1 MTVSPFHAMQAAVDI
16 VNTSPHPVNK
26 IAASIFGTDQSG
38 APFLI
43 SAINHW
49 PPAILNAFGIDAR
62 IGSSSGT
69 IHAETSCIL
78 QAPIT
83 AGAALAITDPFCPN
97 CAKNI
102 AEAGIK
108 TIYIDHKGFA
118 KDFAERRGDEFMTMS
133 LRVVERA
140 GISVYEIN
148 RKEQVIT
155 PIITPS
161 PNYRP
166 PEDKP
171 VTLQSSPVTA
181 FDRVVLIGMAEKFRT
196 IARNVPYAVAW
207 ATGVDGRPRIM
218 LAPAHVT
225 VGYTEGS
232 TADKLEM
239 ADMHSGKY
247 SFVMEP
253 VNRLMMAAARH
264 GLKPD
269 PRLIVS
275 SRVPT
280 AREQVN
286 MVAAGLVNLHVL
298 NPQDSR
304 DVGSINALHQLTR
317 AGVMV
322 VG

>member
-16 VNTSPHPVNK
+16 VNTSAHPVNK
-26 IAASIFGTDQSG
+26 IAASLFGADQSG
-38 APFLI
+38 APYLI
-43 SAINHW
+43 SAVNHW
-49 PPAILNAFGIDAR
+49 PPAILNAFGQDGR

-78 QAPIT
+78 QAPMT
-83 AGAALAITDPFCPN
+83 AGASLCITDPFCPN

-118 KDFAERRGDEFMTMS
+118 KDFAERRGEEFITMS

-140 GISVYEIN
+140 GISVSSIN
-148 RKEQVIT
+148 RKEQTIT
-155 PIITPS
+155 PIFTPS
-161 PNYRP
+161 PAYQP

-171 VTLQSSPVTA
+171 VTITPAPAAS
-181 FDRVVLIGMAEKFRT
+181 FDRNILIGAGEKFRSMT
-196 IARNVPYAVAW
+196 RDLPYALGWAIGGDHRPYIMAAASHVA
-207 ATGVDGRPRIM
+207 
-218 LAPAHVT
+218 
-225 VGYTEGS
+225 VGYTEIS
-232 TADKLEM
+232 TADKMEM
-239 ADMHSGKY
+239 ADMPHGKY

-253 VNRLMMAAARH
+253 VNRLMMGAARH
-264 GLKPD
+264 GLRLD
-269 PRLIVS
+269 PQLIVS
-275 SRVPT
+275 SRIPT

-286 MVAAGLVNLHVL
+286 MVAAGLTRLYVL
-298 NPQDSR
+298 DMQDSR